1 MHPRLTYKSYCNKHR
16 VRTSHRSPVYGLEG
30 QLFHLKC
37 VRIGL
42 NYTDLL
48 VRSHA
53 GWQSKD
59 NVFFGKTAN
68 GRLTD
73 DRGGIQFASDPNVIE
88 TDGTIGE
95 LLPNLEAMVVDE
107 SGQALDRNVDGE
119 IWIRNP
125 FRMKG
130 YSKQPEAMTA
140 QVVSEDGWIKTGD
153 IGRVDSRNRWYMKG
167 RSKVLRFTQLPNV
180 AQG

>member
-1 MHPRLTYKSYCNKHR
+1 M
-16 VRTSHRSPVYGLEG
+16 
-30 QLFHLKC
+30 
-37 VRIGL
+37 
-42 NYTDLL
+42 
-48 VRSHA
+48 
-53 GWQSKD
+53 
-59 NVFFGKTAN
+59 
-68 GRLTD
+68 
-73 DRGGIQFASDPNVIE
+73 IE